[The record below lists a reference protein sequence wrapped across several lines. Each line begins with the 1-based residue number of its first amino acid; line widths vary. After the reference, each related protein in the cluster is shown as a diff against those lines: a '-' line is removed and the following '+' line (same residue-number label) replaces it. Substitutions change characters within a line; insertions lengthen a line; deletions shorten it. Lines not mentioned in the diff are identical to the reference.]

1 MVGRFY
7 GFALIMG
14 ILSALWDLI
23 AKIFDS
29 IFSWLGDL
37 LGDWFLVIL
46 IIVAIW
52 FAPVIATWL
61 TSVGAPGF
69 LVSAFQ
75 TLAVATPWVQS
86 AGAWLWK
93 GGASL
98 LSSAWSGFKALD
110 VGTQAAIVLGAA
122 AAIAPEETE
131 QLLTEAVDLA
141 TDIVT
146 NTGGAVLGALSK
158 SPAAWIIGGIAAWFL
173 FFHDKDNKGV
183 ETRPAVGAQNG

>member
-1 MVGRFY
+1 
-7 GFALIMG
+7 MG

-23 AKIFDS
+23 AKIFDA
-29 IFSWLGDL
+29 IFSWLGDF

-52 FAPVIATWL
+52 FAPVITAWL

-131 QLLTEAVDLA
+131 TLLTEAVDLA

-158 SPAAWIIGGIAAWFL
+158 SPVAWIVGGVAAWF
-173 FFHDKDNKGV
+173 FFFRNKGED
-183 ETRPAVGAQNG
+183 ETRPQPAVGV

>member
-1 MVGRFY
+1 
-7 GFALIMG
+7 MG

-37 LGDWFLVIL
+37 LGDWFLIIL
-46 IIVAIW
+46 IVVAIW
-52 FAPVIATWL
+52 FAPVITAWL

-69 LVSAFQ
+69 LVSAFE

-86 AGAWLWK
+86 AGAWLWE

-122 AAIAPEETE
+122 AALAPEETE
-131 QLLTEAVDLA
+131 ALLAEAVDLA

-158 SPAAWIIGGIAAWFL
+158 SPVAWIIGGIAAWFL
-173 FFHDKDNKGV
+173 FFRDKNDERAEPHPV
-183 ETRPAVGAQNG
+183 VGAQNG